1 MAWYDNWN
9 LFYTKDELN
18 KARRMADEFGG
29 MSQVAPVAPVAPI
42 ADKKVVTQDYA
53 TNIEGFETPKGK
65 TLSQS
70 LALPEGYKNGRA
82 VFNGQVKPTVDE
94 LKKMGIYGYTDANM
108 LAPDDGRG
116 AAKGRQGPLTQQGL
130 FDVPGS
136 GLPKVQ
142 QPSLWQRLTT
152 PIEGGRGSFDDRLF
166 RMLEL
171 GSVAFNPASVQKSMG
186 GVQGVT
192 KQWADARKDAATAAA
207 SKAKSQASILAKNI
221 DAAKVNDS
229 TLLKMFMPE
238 SGGFFGIG
246 SLNKEE
252 REKQAATLVT
262 TYRSIAS
269 QLRASNPGV
278 VVTHDDVIRA
288 MKKLQGG

>member
-9 LFYTKDELN
+9 LFYTEDELN
-18 KARRMADEFGG
+18 KARNKVDEFSG
-29 MSQVAPVAPVAPI
+29 MNNVVPVAPVAPI
-42 ADKKVVTQDYA
+42 VDKKVVSQDYA
-53 TNIEGFETPKGK
+53 TNIEDFKTPKGK
-65 TLSQS
+65 TLMES
-70 LALPEGYKNGRA
+70 LGLPEGYKNKQA
-82 VFNGQVKPTVDE
+82 VFNGQVRPTVDVS
-94 LKKMGIYGYTDANM
+94 GYTDANL

-116 AAKGRQGPLTQQGL
+116 AANGRQGPLTQQGL

-229 TLLKMFMPE
+229 TLLKMFMPDA
-238 SGGFFGIG
+238 GGFLGMG
-246 SLNKEE
+246 SLSKEE

-288 MKKLQGG
+288 MKQLQGG